1 MQQPQ
6 TIPELPTLDAEMYR
20 LNTDQN
26 TQSILASLV
35 VDHALLNEGAVY
47 WIDSLD
53 YAATDPITAVAPST
67 RILDRI
73 HVARGFTPYQHF
85 SIAETLLC
93 QVESDP
99 PSLIVAPAI
108 DGLYREVTAGIDA
121 AELLAQ
127 AVARL
132 AAIRRRYNC
141 PVLLTVA
148 RDDAVSHPV
157 VSAVTAEL
165 NCEHT
170 VNGPRFVGD
179 EFETLVYPIG
189 HGLVQTT
196 IAYWQ
201 SVIDARQPLYAV
213 DGELSPE
220 RRATA

>member
-1 MQQPQ
+1 MQPPQ
-6 TIPELPTLDAEMYR
+6 AIPELPTLDSEIYR
-20 LNTDQN
+20 LSTDQN

-35 VDHALLNEGAVY
+35 VDHALLNEGPVY
-47 WIDSLD
+47 WLDSLD
-53 YAATDPITAVAPST
+53 HAATDPITAVAPSK

-85 SIAETLLC
+85 SIADTLLS

-108 DGLYREVTAGIDA
+108 DGLYREVTTGIDA

-127 AVARL
+127 TVARL
-132 AAIRRRYNC
+132 TRLRRTYNC
-141 PVLLTVA
+141 PVLLTIA
-148 RDDAVSHPV
+148 RNDIVSQPV
-157 VSAVTAEL
+157 VSSVTANL

-170 VNGPRFVGD
+170 VHGPRFVGD
-179 EFETLVYPIG
+179 DFETLVYPIG

-201 SVIDARQPLYAV
+201 SIIDARQPLYAV
-213 DGELSPE
+213 DGEPS
-220 RRATA
+220 RKQRAIA